1 METFDM
7 IVIGAG
13 AAGLTAA
20 IRLGAAGVSTLV
32 VEARQRIGG
41 RMFTQRDSASQIPVE
56 LGAEFIH
63 GRPPEIWE
71 VLENNHAEISEV
83 EGDSWCNRDG
93 SLLPCDFFSEVEDIL
108 QKMDDQRPD
117 ESFLGFLNRC
127 CADPKVTAE
136 AKQRALDYV
145 TGFNA
150 ADPALVSVHWLVK
163 SMHAEEQIDGDRAF
177 RSRNGYEDLINIFRR
192 QISDA
197 GVSVRTG
204 TVVDTI
210 RWTKRNVE
218 ITGTSAIGSFK
229 LAAQRAL
236 VTLPLGVL
244 RTPPGTAGAVQF
256 IPSLPTQKIDAIKKL
271 AMGEVIRITLRFRN
285 RFWENIAPD
294 GNSKTLSNL
303 GFLFTQ
309 DDWFPTWWT
318 SMPDRSPVITG
329 WAPFRCAEKLSG
341 KNSEFVIG
349 QALKALSRALS
360 MSTSELENQLEAAYF
375 HDWQNDPY
383 SRGAYSYGTVGS
395 DGLQKALGSQVENT
409 LYFAG
414 EATDVTGNNGTVHAA
429 IASGLRAA
437 AEILGTSR

>member
-1 METFDM
+1 
-7 IVIGAG
+7 
-13 AAGLTAA
+13 
-20 IRLGAAGVSTLV
+20 
-32 VEARQRIGG
+32 
-41 RMFTQRDSASQIPVE
+41 MFTQKDSAAQSPVE

-71 VLENNHAEISEV
+71 VLESNHAEICEV

-93 SLLPCDFFSEVEDIL
+93 SLSPCDFLSEVDDIL
-108 QKMDDQRPD
+108 QKMDDQGPD
-117 ESFLGFLNRC
+117 ESFLTFLNRC

-163 SMHAEEQIDGDRAF
+163 SMHAEEQIDGNRAF

-210 RWTKRNVE
+210 RWTKGNVE
-218 ITGTSAIGSFK
+218 ITGTNATGPFK
-229 LAAQRAL
+229 LAARQTL

-244 RTPPGTAGAVQF
+244 KTAVGAAGAVQF
-256 IPSLPTQKIDAIKKL
+256 IPSLPSQEIDAIKKL
-271 AMGEVIRITLRFRN
+271 AMGEVIRITLRFRD
-285 RFWENIAPD
+285 RFWENIAPT

-303 GFLFTQ
+303 GFLFTA

-341 KNSEFVIG
+341 KNSEFVTS
-349 QALKALSRALS
+349 QALQALGRALC
-360 MSTSELENQLEAAYF
+360 MSVSELENLLEAAYY
-375 HDWQNDPY
+375 HDWQTDPY

-395 DGLQKALGSQVENT
+395 DGMEEALGRPLEGT

-429 IASGLRAA
+429 IASGVRAA
-437 AEILGTSR
+437 SEILGTHE